1 MFPWQRSDVP
11 QLQNQVLQLQDEN
24 GALMSR
30 LMAATERPAA
40 EGREN
45 GDVAEEKHNAE
56 KLMSAQLIHEEA

>member
-1 MFPWQRSDVP
+1 
-11 QLQNQVLQLQDEN
+11 
-24 GALMSR
+24 MSR